1 MSPLPVVL
9 VGAGHRAST
18 VYGPLLTRWMADR
31 FALVGVIGRGERRAR
46 GLGEA
51 LGVPWELDISTA
63 LTMGARGA
71 VVAVSSPENGA
82 VARSVLDLG
91 LPALLET
98 PLALDLADARALAGR
113 TGALIEV
120 AEQNPRF
127 PDVAAVVA
135 AVRAGAIGEAR
146 LVVNGGAGYRYHA
159 AAVAR
164 ALLGRPRGR
173 VATGQRVLFP
183 EVDVGRGCGPE
194 EVLVGSVRA
203 EGGAVFQLRDAEAA
217 WVDAG
222 PWGRGSWRALG
233 STGEWADGALP
244 GGAPSPILALPEG
257 PPDGDLQ
264 ATARCLLD
272 WRSRLDGTI
281 TGTAWS
287 AADGLA
293 DLLWIDAVQ
302 RSATLGGAPIKID
315 EEDTT
320 GGRSQRRGPVWLPS
334 T

>member
-1 MSPLPVVL
+1 MVV
-9 VGAGHRAST
+9 VG
-18 VYGPLLTRWMADR
+18 
-31 FALVGVIGRGERRAR
+31 GRGYGNR
-46 GLGEA
+46 G
-51 LGVPWELDISTA
+51 
-63 LTMGARGA
+63 
-71 VVAVSSPENGA
+71 
-82 VARSVLDLG
+82 VLLG
-91 LPALLET
+91 LVW
-98 PLALDLADARALAGR
+98 AD
-113 TGALIEV
+113 
-120 AEQNPRF
+120 
-127 PDVAAVVA
+127 
-135 AVRAGAIGEAR
+135 
-146 LVVNGGAGYRYHA
+146 GG
-159 AAVAR
+159 
-164 ALLGRPRGR
+164 
-173 VATGQRVLFP
+173 
-183 EVDVGRGCGPE
+183 VD
-194 EVLVGSVRA
+194 
-203 EGGAVFQLRDAEAA
+203 FQLRDAEAA
-217 WVDAG
+217 WVEAG
-222 PWGRGSWRALG
+222 PWGRAKYDTLG